1 VNSTLVGWAAEHE
14 LVVTVED
21 NGRVGGVGSAL
32 TGALRDARITTP
44 VHEFGLL
51 QRFSEH
57 GSRDE
62 VLSEAGL
69 TADAI
74 ADVVHDLLTPAA
86 DLLAPAPAHPARPA
100 LRGAS

>member
-44 VHEFGLL
+44 VHEFALT
-51 QRFSEH
+51 QKFFEH
-57 GSRDE
+57 GSRNELLDE
-62 VLSEAGL
+62 SGL
-69 TADAI
+69 TADNI
-74 ADVVHDLLTPAA
+74 AQTVQE
-86 DLLAPAPAHPARPA
+86 LLAAAGTHR
-100 LRGAS
+100 LQDVS